1 MRSIPTGEV
10 TSLLLAWGQGE
21 ESALQKLIPVVH
33 DELHR
38 LAHRYMRGEHP
49 GHILQTTAL
58 VNEVYLRLVDSNR
71 VNWRNRAHFF
81 AICAQ
86 LMRQILVDFARSQRS
101 LKRGGLVQLVP
112 IDETP
117 AAGGETSCDLIALDE
132 ALNALAATDRRK
144 SQVVELRFFGGLSVE
159 DTAAA
164 LEVSRETVLRDWK
177 FAKAWLLRRLSEQD
191 ADGR

>member
-1 MRSIPTGEV
+1 M
-10 TSLLLAWGQGE
+10 
-21 ESALQKLIPVVH
+21 
-33 DELHR
+33 
-38 LAHRYMRGEHP
+38 
-49 GHILQTTAL
+49 
-58 VNEVYLRLVDSNR
+58 DSNR